1 MSRGY
6 FDKNNGGNGGDVMA
20 RVGFC
25 GSRSLVC
32 SPLVAPVVGSV
43 LASGRGVAVGCA
55 AGADAL
61 VRAAAPGCAVFSV
74 AAFPGLPARAA
85 LAARSAALVS
95 AVAASGPGAAF
106 VGFVASGPCPAGLV
120 PARSASRCF
129 AGFGSGSWASLAF
142 AAGLGLPVM
151 VFPSLPGWLPA
162 AWGAWSP
169 AAVSGVWSAAWRLTP
184 PRQAALL

>member
-1 MSRGY
+1 
-6 FDKNNGGNGGDVMA
+6 MA
-20 RVGFC
+20 LVGFC
-25 GSRSLVC
+25 GSRSLVS

-43 LASGRGVAVGCA
+43 LRSGRGVAVGCA

-61 VRAAAPGCAVFSV
+61 VRAAAPGCAVFSA

-95 AVAASGPGAAF
+95 AVAASGVGAAF
-106 VGFVASGPCPAGLV
+106 VGFVASGPCPAGLL

-129 AGFGSGSWASLAF
+129 AGFGSGSWAALAF
-142 AAGLGLPVM
+142 AAGVGLPVV
-151 VFPSLPGWLPA
+151 VFPVGGPAWLPL

-169 AAVSGVWSAAWRLTP
+169 AAASGVWASAWRLTP
-184 PRQAALL
+184 PRQASLW